1 MGVRHQDEVRTR
13 GDERSLWRW
22 AVLSQWNPQGWYSEY
37 VNPYMPTQTP
47 EENWS
52 DHMQSPGW
60 QPLCVWPN
68 VWSGDLQVLKKYGHT
83 WHRMSSL
90 GPGVIKQHK
99 PNLSQWTTPST
110 LTDVLSFSDID
121 DEYLMCAECCQLF
134 SLVPSW
140 SSGAQGL
147 YSRCAWTQNDRSL
160 FWWRFQAFAQVKQRS
175 LHLLNSVAQS
185 LWIVYNYHI

>member
-1 MGVRHQDEVRTR
+1 MKITVVVSDSRW
-13 GDERSLWRW
+13 RSSLYTWFMYSSSCIL
-22 AVLSQWNPQGWYSEY
+22 AFSVCFSSEY
-37 VNPYMPTQTP
+37 VNPYIPTQTP

-99 PNLSQWTTPST
+99 PNHLLQTDQPLCGIVFNHSLLLELALYTVSSPRERMQQLVPIILSIFVPPST
-110 LTDVLSFSDID
+110 
-121 DEYLMCAECCQLF
+121 
-134 SLVPSW
+134 
-140 SSGAQGL
+140 
-147 YSRCAWTQNDRSL
+147 
-160 FWWRFQAFAQVKQRS
+160 
-175 LHLLNSVAQS
+175 H
-185 LWIVYNYHI
+185 